1 MDALFARGLGTI
13 TRKSNLERLE
23 AQVEM
28 TEQGYQTLLLRARQS
43 ISLVDQKIFDIKNER
58 NTKLNEELQRTRL
71 ELEQV
76 AMRIDTSQ
84 NLLGEIRSV
93 GPILVGNSS
102 NLIEGRILTIVRM
115 QDEKIVTIEADET
128 TELVP
133 GDVLK
138 VEKSIIPLDIPD
150 LNRKVIRSSADR
162 N

>member
-1 MDALFARGLGTI
+1 
-13 TRKSNLERLE
+13 
-23 AQVEM
+23 M